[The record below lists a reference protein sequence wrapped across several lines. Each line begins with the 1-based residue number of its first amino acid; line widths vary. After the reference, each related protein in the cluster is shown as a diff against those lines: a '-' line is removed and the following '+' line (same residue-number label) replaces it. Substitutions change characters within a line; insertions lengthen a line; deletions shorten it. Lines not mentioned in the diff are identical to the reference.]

1 MNDVELVDIS
11 PFTSSTATPTEAAKI
26 AVAQDVTRALSTKG
40 FVHLIGHGIS
50 EELIESAF
58 SITGEFFTGTDDS
71 KQEAC
76 SKYRAK
82 RGYSPCHSEN
92 FASLLGMMHTPNDS
106 VEKFRCGPMVDDVTR
121 DQDPTYYNRWVDTS
135 MILFYV
141 HSYNIDTSPSHT
153 HPSYIHIYPG
163 HDIPTLFSIF

>member
-11 PFTSSTATPTEAAKI
+11 PFTSSAATSTEAAKI
-26 AVAQDVTRALSTKG
+26 AVAKDVTRALSTKG

-50 EELIESAF
+50 VDLIESAF
-58 SITGEFFTGTDDS
+58 SITGEFFAGTDDS

-92 FASLLGMMHTPNDS
+92 FASLLGTYDAPNDS

-121 DQDPTYYNRWVDTS
+121 DLDPGYYNRLV
-135 MILFYV
+135 
-141 HSYNIDTSPSHT
+141 DTSPSHT
-153 HPSYIHIYPG
+153 SPTFNIHIHPG
-163 HDIPTLFSIF
+163 HDVLSSLFSIL